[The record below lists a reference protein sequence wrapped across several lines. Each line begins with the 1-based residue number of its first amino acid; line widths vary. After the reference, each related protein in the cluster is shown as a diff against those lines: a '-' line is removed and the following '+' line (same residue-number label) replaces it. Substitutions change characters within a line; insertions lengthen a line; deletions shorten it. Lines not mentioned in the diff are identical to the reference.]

1 MNEDIASAAARKIE
15 LALIYENWQEAK
27 TILRNVMNECV
38 LNKNRRTP
46 AQRMRFT
53 FFEIPQVESRTATL
67 LAKAGWDNVGEFVR
81 AHPNGAPRVRHM
93 SLSSWQRLSEAL
105 HAVGI
110 RWSHL
115 P

>member
-1 MNEDIASAAARKIE
+1 MNEDIASAAARQIE
-15 LALIYENWQEAK
+15 IALIYEDWHQAK
-27 TILRNVMNECV
+27 QILRNVMNECV
-38 LNKNRRTP
+38 LNKNRTP
-46 AQRMRFT
+46 AEWMRFT

-81 AHPNGAPRVRHM
+81 AHPNGAPSVKHM
-93 SLSSWQRLSEAL
+93 SSSSWRRLSESL

-110 RWSHL
+110 RWSHV